1 LRSRFIAIY
10 LLLHG
15 PAGLFLWALSW
26 GTLSSTQSVL
36 LAALLLPP
44 CLFLAG
50 CVSPK
55 AVRVVE
61 EVGNV
66 VSQSIASLKNRKR

>member
-1 LRSRFIAIY
+1 LRSRFIANY

-26 GTLSSTQSVL
+26 RTLSNLQSVL

-61 EVGNV
+61 ELGKVIV
-66 VSQSIASLKNRKR
+66 QSIANWKNRKR